1 MSRRVGN
8 ALILLAF
15 LAAASPAAAADYGPP
30 ATAYEQPLELRGS
43 YFEIGARYWYSTGR
57 TDFDLYDDTGA
68 ILVSRLAYDGL
79 DAHSGEIFF
88 RSQHESGVF
97 VKGYGGLGVIPGG
110 GLNDEDFPPVIDPYS
125 STMSAQKDGNIK
137 YFSADIGYPFVEF
150 YAGTG
155 RFQLA
160 GFTGYHYWG
169 ETVHAFGCTQTATN
183 PAICVPT
190 IPETSKVISNEVRW
204 HSWRVGIM
212 GSIDAGN
219 GLKLT
224 GEAAWVPYTW
234 LDNTD
239 NHHLRPDI
247 DPLPSDGDGDG
258 LQLEAVLNYDVN
270 ESVSIGAGARYW
282 RLGRTEGHAHF
293 EETPGG
299 GLAQVAKFQSERYGG
314 FVQASVKLY

>member
-1 MSRRVGN
+1 MLRKVQYS
-8 ALILLAF
+8 LFLLTF
-15 LAAASPAAAADYGPP
+15 FAAVSPVAATDYSPLPVYEEPP
-30 ATAYEQPLELRGS
+30 IELRGS
-43 YFEIGARYWYSTGR
+43 YFEIGARYWYSAGQ
-57 TDFDLYDDTGA
+57 TDFDLYDDTGG
-68 ILVSRLAYDGL
+68 ILVSRLTYEGL

-88 RSQHESGVF
+88 HSQHESGVF
-97 VKGYGGLGVIPGG
+97 VKGYGGLGIIPSGS
-110 GLNDEDFPPVIDPYS
+110 LNDEDFPPVIDPYS
-125 STMSAQKDGNIK
+125 STMSSLEDGNIK
-137 YFSADIGYPFVEF
+137 YLSADIGFPFLEF
-150 YAGTG
+150 YGRTG

-160 GFTGYHYWG
+160 GFTGYHYWN
-169 ETVHAFGCTQTATN
+169 EAVHAFGCDQTAAN

-190 IPETSKVISNEVRW
+190 IPTTAKVISNEAKW
-204 HSWRVGIM
+204 HSWRVGLM

-224 GEAAWVPYTW
+224 GEAAWVPYTR

-258 LQLEAVLNYDVN
+258 LQLEAVLSYDIN
-270 ESVSIGAGARYW
+270 ERVSIGAGARYW

-293 EETPGG
+293 EDTPGG
-299 GLAQVAKFQSERYGG
+299 GIAQVVKFQSERFGG